1 MLIEYFNALAGAAA
15 SVDLNL
21 VLFAGVF
28 VRMSAIASLA
38 PGLGERPLPMRV
50 RLAAA
55 FACTFIAWPL
65 VSAANEPDAYT
76 ASTLP
81 SLILSEALIGLV
93 IGFGLRIAVFVLH
106 LVGSIA
112 AQHISL
118 SQLFGPG
125 LGHDQE
131 SPLATLLTMAALAV
145 AAAGGMHIKL
155 ALAFIHSFD
164 AFAPGALLSPGDV
177 GSWASSSVNAGFRLA
192 YELAAPFVL
201 LGVAYSLSLAAI
213 SRAMPQLMAAF
224 VGAPAVIFFGLILV
238 ALVATVILERWAE
251 ILDGLYVNPLGGIG

>member
-1 MLIEYFNALAGAAA
+1 MLSEYFNALARAVSA
-15 SVDLNL
+15 VDVNL

-28 VRMSAIASLA
+28 VRMSAIATLA

-50 RLAAA
+50 RLTAA
-55 FACTFIAWPL
+55 FACTFISWPL
-65 VSAANEPDAYT
+65 VSAANNAE
-76 ASTLP
+76 ASGVSSLP
-81 SLILSEALIGLV
+81 SLVLSEALIGLV

-131 SPLATLLTMAALAV
+131 SPLTTLLTMAALAV

-155 ALAFIHSFD
+155 AIAFTNSFD
-164 AFAPGALLSPGDV
+164 AFPPGALLSPADV
-177 GSWASSSVNAGFRLA
+177 GSWASSSVNAAFRLA
-192 YELAAPFVL
+192 FELAAPFVL

-238 ALVATVILERWAE
+238 ALVATVILERWVD
-251 ILDGLYVNPLGGIG
+251 ILDGLYANPFGGIG